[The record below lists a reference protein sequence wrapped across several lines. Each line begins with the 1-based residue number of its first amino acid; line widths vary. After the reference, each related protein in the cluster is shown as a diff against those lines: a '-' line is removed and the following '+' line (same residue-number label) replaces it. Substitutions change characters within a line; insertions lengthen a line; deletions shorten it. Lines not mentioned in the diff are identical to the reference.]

1 MPRRREGAQHKDMRS
16 MVVRRSSTATSRQG
30 AIPVSGASSERV
42 VRARSLK
49 QQALRRFLRNRLAV
63 AGAAVLVLA
72 IVVAI
77 FAPILAP
84 YQAGEPDM
92 ANVNLWPSAGHWL
105 GTDASGVDMLSQLM
119 FALRTTF
126 IIATIAMAITFVL
139 GVGIGLIAGFQGGW
153 IDSALSRLI
162 DVVFAFPVILVALLL
177 SATWGQAAH
186 DRFGTAGRLYIT
198 MFAVSLFYWV
208 NIARVI
214 RAETFTLREAAFVD
228 AAKVSGSNTSWII
241 RRHLFPNVL
250 GTAAV
255 LISLGFGDVIL
266 IEAILSYVGLGV
278 TPPTAS
284 LGQMIQGGQLYIDP
298 FWYQFLVPGTALAI
312 LVLAFAFIGDGL
324 RDAIDPKQVH
334 E

>member
-1 MPRRREGAQHKDMRS
+1 MATT
-16 MVVRRSSTATSRQG
+16 RSSARPTVAAAPTSIPAG
-30 AIPVSGASSERV
+30 ASERV
-42 VRARSLK
+42 VKVRSLK
-49 QQALRRFLRNRLAV
+49 QRAFRRFVRNRLAV
-63 AGAAVLVLA
+63 TGAAIL
-72 IVVAI
+72 VVAI
-77 FAPILAP
+77 LVALFAPVLAP
-84 YQAGEPDM
+84 YDVGEPDM
-92 ANVNLWPSAGHWL
+92 ANVNQWPSAGHWL
-105 GTDASGVDMLSQLM
+105 GTDASGVDILSQLM

-126 IIATIAMAITFVL
+126 VIATIAMAITFVL
-139 GVGIGLIAGFQGGW
+139 GVGIGLVAGYHGGW
-153 IDSALSRLI
+153 IDSTLSRLI
-162 DVVFAFPVILVALLL
+162 DVVFAFPIILVALLL
-177 SATWGQAAH
+177 SATWGQAMH
-186 DRFGTAGRLYIT
+186 DRFGTIGRLYST

-208 NIARVI
+208 NVARVL
-214 RAETFTLREAAFVD
+214 RAEVFSLREEPYVEAARV
-228 AAKVSGSNTSWII
+228 AGGTTSWVIGK
-241 RRHLFPNVL
+241 HMLPNVF

-324 RDAIDPKQVH
+324 RDAIDPRQIQ

>member
-1 MPRRREGAQHKDMRS
+1 MAVTRGSTGGATT
-16 MVVRRSSTATSRQG
+16 VTAPIATG
-30 AIPVSGASSERV
+30 GSERV
-42 VRARSLK
+42 IRVRSLK
-49 QQALRRFLRNRLAV
+49 QQAFRRFVRNRLAV
-63 AGAAVLVLA
+63 TGAAILVGAVL
-72 IVVAI
+72 VAI
-77 FAPILAP
+77 FAPVLAP
-84 YQAGEPDM
+84 YGAGEPDM
-92 ANVNLWPSAGHWL
+92 ANVNQWPSAGHWL
-105 GTDASGVDMLSQLM
+105 GTDASGVNILSQLM

-126 IIATIAMAITFVL
+126 VIATIAMVITFVL
-139 GVGIGLIAGFQGGW
+139 GVGIGLVAGYHGGW
-153 IDSALSRLI
+153 VDSALSRLI
-162 DVVFAFPVILVALLL
+162 DVVFAFPIILVALLL

-186 DRFGTAGRLYIT
+186 DRFGTVGRLYIT

-208 NIARVI
+208 NVARVV
-214 RAETFTLREAAFVD
+214 RADVFSLREAPYVE
-228 AAKVSGSNTSWII
+228 AAKVAGSTTSWII
-241 RRHLFPNVL
+241 RKHLLPNVL

-324 RDAIDPKQVH
+324 RDAIDPRQAQ

>member
-1 MPRRREGAQHKDMRS
+1 M
-16 MVVRRSSTATSRQG
+16 
-30 AIPVSGASSERV
+30 
-42 VRARSLK
+42 
-49 QQALRRFLRNRLAV
+49 RNRLAV
-63 AGAAVLVLA
+63 SGAAILIVGVLIALFAPVLA
-72 IVVAI
+72 
-77 FAPILAP
+77 PHG
-84 YQAGEPDM
+84 AGEPDM
-92 ANVNLWPSAGHWL
+92 ANVNQWPSMVHWL
-105 GTDASGVDMLSQLM
+105 GTDASGVDILSQLM

-126 IIATIAMAITFVL
+126 VIATIAMVITFVL
-139 GVGIGLIAGFQGGW
+139 GVGIGLLAGYHGGW
-153 IDSALSRLI
+153 IDSTLSRLI
-162 DVVFAFPVILVALLL
+162 DVVFAFPIILVALLL

-186 DRFGTAGRLYIT
+186 DRFGTIGRLYIT

-208 NIARVI
+208 NVARIV
-214 RAETFTLREAAFVD
+214 RAEVFSLRESSFVE
-228 AAKVSGSNTSWII
+228 AAKLTGSTTSWIL
-241 RRHLFPNVL
+241 RKHLFPNVL

-298 FWYQFLVPGTALAI
+298 YWYQFLVPGTALAI

-324 RDAIDPKQVH
+324 RDAMDPRQIQ